1 MFSANQKP
9 FVICTCVT
17 EELHSFLSQ
26 SELSNFFV
34 YIIRVLYRLLIK
46 LTCSK
51 YFITLVLNS
60 VSFTNLMLL
69 CCLFL
74 FQVLVA
80 IFPGEY
86 GQSRLWRR
94 NESFVPTQMKYFETG
109 IKSWKPFPSMAR
121 LVDVTE
127 CTCAEVVGNY
137 LYVANETVGSSVIF
151 RRYHTASNLWEKLP
165 PLVFSS
171 YSPERIR
178 CLCTVNEHV
187 YAFSDSDL
195 AQRYSLPQND
205 WQGGIELPSLNK
217 KGNRKRS
224 VFVTAVSMKSKI
236 YVLRGYYRVNADN
249 HGYKEKPAVFHCFD
263 PQKNEWKKR
272 ASTIHPHFE
281 STLFVE
287 NNKLYVAGGKVSVY
301 SNPARAAGGPAPVEV
316 YNEERN
322 SWDVVEQNHI
332 PSNNLGAV
340 ELLGGKVYFII
351 NKFPIDSGIRIPP
364 NEVYTIPLGQWEH
377 LGTIDDA
384 AVLCYL
390 SVKKEMLNTQ

>member
-9 FVICTCVT
+9 FVICIRVT

-34 YIIRVLYRLLIK
+34 YIIRVLYQLLFK

-60 VSFTNLMLL
+60 ASFSNLMLL

-86 GQSRLWRR
+86 GQSQRWRR
-94 NESFVPTQMKYFETG
+94 NEGFVPTQMKYFETG

-121 LVDVTE
+121 LADVTE

-137 LYVANETVGSSVIF
+137 LYVANEMVGSSVIF
-151 RRYHTASNLWEKLP
+151 WRYHTASNVWEKLP
-165 PLVFSS
+165 SLVSSS
-171 YSPERIR
+171 YSLERIR

-217 KGNRKRS
+217 KGHRKRS

-236 YVLRGYYRVNADN
+236 YVLRGYYRLNAYN
-249 HGYKEKPAVFHCFD
+249 HGYKEKPAVFHRFD

-287 NNKLYVAGGKVSVY
+287 NNTLYVAGGTVSVVG
-301 SNPARAAGGPAPVEV
+301 ARATGGPAPVEV
-316 YNEERN
+316 YNEGRN

>member
-1 MFSANQKP
+1 MLQ
-9 FVICTCVT
+9 VCTHVT
-17 EELHSFLSQ
+17 EKLHSFLSQ

-34 YIIRVLYRLLIK
+34 YIIRVLYQLLFK

-60 VSFTNLMLL
+60 ASFTNLMLL

-80 IFPGEY
+80 VFPGEY
-86 GQSRLWRR
+86 ERRLRR
-94 NESFVPTQMKYFETG
+94 TESIVPTQMKYFETG

-121 LVDVTE
+121 LADVTE

-151 RRYHTASNLWEKLP
+151 RRYHTASNVWEKLP
-165 PLVFSS
+165 PLVSS
-171 YSPERIR
+171 TYSLERIR

-187 YAFSDSDL
+187 YAFRDSDL

-217 KGNRKRS
+217 KGHRKRS

-236 YVLRGYYRVNADN
+236 YVLRGYYSCRVNADN

-272 ASTIHPHFE
+272 ASTVHPHFE

-287 NNKLYVAGGKVSVY
+287 NNTLYVAGGTVSV
-301 SNPARAAGGPAPVEV
+301 NGARAVGGPAPVEV
-316 YNEERN
+316 YNEKSN
-322 SWDVVEQNHI
+322 SWHVVEQKHI

-364 NEVYTIPLGQWEH
+364 NEVYTISLGQWEH